1 MAERSEVMSGAPAPA
16 SATTTGAG
24 GAASEQG
31 LSAPLSTV
39 EDLGELPVAAPARPR
54 VLLIGTVFAA
64 VAAAMTFAGLLGTY
78 LALRQDVVATGAA
91 WLPSGVE
98 IPLTPANMA
107 LLTLGMSVVTMQWA
121 VYAIG
126 NEDRRGT
133 FIALGLSLLLGVAY
147 LNGIAFYYSQMGL
160 EVASV
165 QGALIYAISGAHLVL
180 FGGAMLFAALMTFR
194 TLGGQYGPRDREGIV
209 AATIV
214 WDVAVAVYAV
224 IWYAIFVSK

>member
-1 MAERSEVMSGAPAPA
+1 MAVALSTIEEHDELPAP
-16 SATTTGAG
+16 
-24 GAASEQG
+24 
-31 LSAPLSTV
+31 
-39 EDLGELPVAAPARPR
+39 APARPR

-78 LALRQDVVATGAA
+78 LAVRQDVLATGEA

-98 IPLTPANMA
+98 MPLTPANMA

-126 NEDRRGT
+126 NEDRRGA
-133 FIALGLSLLLGVAY
+133 FLALGLTLLFGVAY
-147 LNGIAFYYSQMGL
+147 LNGMGFYYSQMGL
-160 EVASV
+160 EAATV

-180 FGGAMLFAALMTFR
+180 MGGAMLFAALMTFR

-209 AATIV
+209 AAAIL

-224 IWYAIFVSK
+224 VWYAIFVSK